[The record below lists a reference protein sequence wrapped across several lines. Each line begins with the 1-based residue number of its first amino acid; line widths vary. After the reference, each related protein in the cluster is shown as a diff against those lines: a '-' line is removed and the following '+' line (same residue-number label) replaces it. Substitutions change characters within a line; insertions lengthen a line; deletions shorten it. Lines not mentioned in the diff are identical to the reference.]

1 MPKKPYKM
9 LPPLGQLVTRQL
21 FEDGISQ
28 AELARRMCVSP
39 QHLSNVITGKIY
51 PQSRGIRK
59 PYLLS
64 PVRLFESGIGN
75 RNIYRDGV

>member
-28 AELARRMCVSP
+28 AELARQMGVSP
-39 QHLSNVITGKIY
+39 QHLSNVITGKTY
-51 PQSRGIRK
+51 PQLK
-59 PYLLS
+59 TVKKLS
-64 PVRLFESGIGN
+64 IALNVPFKNLIDALDKE
-75 RNIYRDGV
+75 